1 MRGSALTAVLNSV
14 RGIPWLSIG
23 TKQRTLSVNLVSR
36 LFLNHRGS
44 SLEYPKYRRIIP
56 YSNDIIADGDHIE
69 SFLEIIHDNF
79 NRAFGMYEDNYI
91 ITGEKREPDMEY
103 SNEVNEYMSELGKRQ
118 MYIQSLID
126 NNSPT
131 IEGIIELLQ
140 ILYDDYDCYD
150 FPTDS
155 LLSIISQLKKI
166 HNLEE

>member
-1 MRGSALTAVLNSV
+1 
-14 RGIPWLSIG
+14 
-23 TKQRTLSVNLVSR
+23 
-36 LFLNHRGS
+36 
-44 SLEYPKYRRIIP
+44 
-56 YSNDIIADGDHIE
+56 
-69 SFLEIIHDNF
+69 
-79 NRAFGMYEDNYI
+79 MYEDNYI